1 MSPETIVLIV
11 AISLLSAAYLFA
23 VWVIDL
29 QGLIRGWLV
38 LPMRV
43 LATIFGSLVVT
54 YLLWNL
60 QNIQAHYWV
69 LISLYVGLVGVTVV
83 YALSTHR
90 QAKASAEMAKEMK
103 EQRQP
108 LVILKA
114 VQEEGIWTDLQIQFI
129 GIEKSAANYFSHF
142 EISNVGKT
150 PAIEVESSLMDSE
163 GNRPHSIRQTYLR
176 NDDPPIKFRPNNIEN
191 LDETKTYYLVSEYQ
205 NIFSYSLQKPLY
217 QTRLPF
223 KISKASK
230 EGKIYIIAGELE
242 FNEVPQIK
250 RIDAFGSR
258 SKPK

>member
-1 MSPETIVLIV
+1 MTDVTQIFLTGLLVVVTCIYVWLTH
-11 AISLLSAAYLFA
+11 AISKTAKQQAEASVKMAEE
-23 VWVIDL
+23 
-29 QGLIRGWLV
+29 
-38 LPMRV
+38 MR
-43 LATIFGSLVVT
+43 
-54 YLLWNL
+54 
-60 QNIQAHYWV
+60 
-69 LISLYVGLVGVTVV
+69 
-83 YALSTHR
+83 
-90 QAKASAEMAKEMK
+90 

-114 VQEEGIWTDLQIQFI
+114 VQEEGIWTDSQIQFI

-163 GNRPHSIRQTYLR
+163 GTRPHSIRQTYLR

-205 NIFSYSLQKPLY
+205 NIFSYNLQKPLY

-242 FNEVPQIK
+242 FNEVPQTK
-250 RIDAFGSR
+250 RIDAFGSG